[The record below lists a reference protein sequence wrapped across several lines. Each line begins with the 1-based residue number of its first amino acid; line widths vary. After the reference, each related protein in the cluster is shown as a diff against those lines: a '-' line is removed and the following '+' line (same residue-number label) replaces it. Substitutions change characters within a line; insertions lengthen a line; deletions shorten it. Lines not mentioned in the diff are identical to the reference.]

1 MKSINTK
8 KILVLISML
17 ILIATTI
24 QISAINSDDNH
35 EEEIAKAKEI
45 IKNKIQCDDLTLEQ
59 IEILGDYYMEQM
71 HPGEL
76 HEIMDERMGGEGSAS
91 LRQVHIN
98 IGRMFYCG
106 ESQAMSSGMM
116 NMMMGRNMMSSG
128 NIMNPIN
135 NEDNL
140 FNSRWVFSWLFGA
153 LIIIVLILL
162 IVLLIKKTK

>member
-76 HEIMDERMGGEGSAS
+76 HEIMDARMGGAGSEQ
-91 LRQVHIN
+91 LQQTHIA
-98 IGRMFYCG
+98 IAGTFYCG
-106 ESQAMSSGMM
+106 EHTIMGAGMM
-116 NMMMGRNMMSSG
+116 NTVMGRGGMMG
-128 NIMNPIN
+128 
-135 NEDNL
+135 
-140 FNSRWVFSWLFGA
+140 
-153 LIIIVLILL
+153 
-162 IVLLIKKTK
+162 

>member
-1 MKSINTK
+1 MIVIFLLTAHIN
-8 KILVLISML
+8 
-17 ILIATTI
+17 A
-24 QISAINSDDNH
+24 DDNH

-45 IKNKIQCDDLTLEQ
+45 IKNKIQCNEITLEQ
-59 IEILGDYYMEQM
+59 LEILGDYYMEQM

-116 NMMMGRNMMSSG
+116 NMVMGRNMMSSG
-128 NIMNPIN
+128 NMIN
-135 NEDNL
+135 QINDKNNL
-140 FNSRWVFSWLFGA
+140 FRETWIFSWLFGI
-153 LIIIVLILL
+153 LIFIALILL
-162 IVLLIKKTK
+162 IILIIKKTK

>member
-8 KILVLISML
+8 KILILICGL
-17 ILIATTI
+17 ILISTTI
-24 QISAINSDDNH
+24 QISAISTDDNH

-45 IKNKIQCDDLTLEQ
+45 IKNKTQCDSLTLEQ
-59 IEILGDYYMEQM
+59 LENLGDYYMEQM

-76 HEIMDERMGGEGSAS
+76 HETMDERMGGEGSVN

-98 IGRMFYCG
+98 MGRMFYCG
-106 ESQAMSSGMM
+106 ENQVMSSGMM
-116 NMMMGRNMMSSG
+116 NIMMGRNMMSSG

-135 NEDNL
+135 NKDNL
-140 FNSRWVFSWLFGA
+140 FNSGGVFSWLFGV